1 MAGHATAK
9 LGTAPEISAVVAPER
24 PHHFVFVLLDQ
35 FTLLCLASALDA
47 LRLAN
52 RMSGT
57 NLYTWSLVG
66 EGGKTATCSAGT
78 KFVLDGD
85 LVPLERNDTVLVVG
99 GVNVGRATTT
109 RLQSWLRR
117 EARRGDMIAGLC
129 TAAWSLAASG
139 LLDGKRAKIGRA
151 HV

>member
-9 LGTAPEISAVVAPER
+9 LGTAPETSAVVAPER

-57 NLYTWSLVG
+57 NLYLSL
-66 EGGKTATCSAGT
+66 
-78 KFVLDGD
+78 
-85 LVPLERNDTVLVVG
+85 
-99 GVNVGRATTT
+99 
-109 RLQSWLRR
+109 
-117 EARRGDMIAGLC
+117 IH
-129 TAAWSLAASG
+129 
-139 LLDGKRAKIGRA
+139 I
-151 HV
+151 